1 MSQKHIFWIVLLFI
15 TASID
20 ICVAR
25 NLEQNHGLSRET
37 LQLQDKQEALETLRA
52 FELPKADY
60 KILKKNTHSKKA
72 FYESVLAYLFC
83 HTTKDAVLKKWC
95 RLESEKEP
103 ETFQEFVDIVS
114 KLFADNT
121 YFPVP
126 EALDDD
132 DAFISYQDSWQYARD
147 YGGVRGHEGCDLMAA
162 VQKRGYYP
170 IVSASDGTVEKMGW
184 LPLGGY
190 RIGIRSPGG
199 VYYYY
204 AHLADYED
212 GITIGCSIT
221 AGQLIGYMGD
231 TGYSEIEGTTGNFPI
246 HLHFGMYL
254 NNEAGEEV
262 SYNTYYLL
270 KILEKRK
277 LTYQYGN

>member
-1 MSQKHIFWIVLLFI
+1 MSRKHIFWIILLFI
-15 TASID
+15 IASLD
-20 ICVAR
+20 ICIAQD
-25 NLEQNHGLSRET
+25 LEQNHGLAQET
-37 LQLQDKQEALETLRA
+37 LQLSDKQEAMETLRA
-52 FELPKADY
+52 FKLPKADY
-60 KILKKNTHSKKA
+60 KILKKHAHSKKVLH
-72 FYESVLAYLFC
+72 ESVLAYLFC

-103 ETFQEFVDIVS
+103 ETYQEFVGIVS
-114 KLFADNT
+114 KLFADNV

-132 DAFISYQDSWQYARD
+132 DAMISYQDSWQYARD
-147 YGGVRGHEGCDLMAA
+147 YGGSRVHEGCDLMAA

-170 IVSASDGTVEKMGW
+170 IVSASDGIVEKIGW

-190 RIGIRSPGG
+190 RIGIRSPSG

-212 GITIGCSIT
+212 GIEAGCSIT

-254 NNEAGEEV
+254 NKEDGEEV
-262 SYNTYYLL
+262 SFNTYYLL
-270 KILEKRK
+270 KILEKHK
-277 LTYQYGN
+277 LKYRYGK

>member
-20 ICVAR
+20 ICVVR

-83 HTTKDAVLKKWC
+83 HTTKDSVLKKWC